1 MPPRASLSVP
11 DPFARRVR
19 HRPNENK
26 NSGGN
31 SYGLRLRNGISL
43 VEPNGNGDDST
54 ENDKENG
61 LKHGYNGNEKADI
74 LTFVS
79 TGHFNFRLTGSGH
92 AFRDD
97 ESPGRD
103 SVERR
108 AVSSGGG
115 D

>member
-79 TGHFNFRLTGSGH
+79 TGHFNFRLTAARRPLDAGT
-92 AFRDD
+92 
-97 ESPGRD
+97 PGGY
-103 SVERR
+103 
-108 AVSSGGG
+108 SSCVP
-115 D
+115 DV

>member
-1 MPPRASLSVP
+1 MSSRASLSVP
-11 DPFARRVR
+11 DPFARWVR

-43 VEPNGNGDDST
+43 VEANGNGDDNGT

-61 LKHGYNGNEKADI
+61 LNNGYNGNEKPDI

-79 TGHFNFRLTGSGH
+79 TGHFNFRLT
-92 AFRDD
+92 
-97 ESPGRD
+97 PTN
-103 SVERR
+103 
-108 AVSSGGG
+108 
-115 D
+115 